1 MDSTSTSMKGS
12 FSPISDLILG
22 MLGLAGVSFFL
33 AKAFGLPT
41 GFWLIT
47 FAFYLGQSVLI
58 LRHWRWRADFGW
70 ANRATLLRSVLVL
83 ALVGWAP
90 FLGDHS
96 SSATST
102 ELWSYAVISLIALLL
117 DGVDGKIARA
127 TGSHSAFG
135 ARFDMELDALFILGL
150 CVATLALE
158 KAGSWVLALG
168 LMRYLFI
175 LAGWPLPWLNNPLP
189 DSFRRKTICVW
200 QVVTLMVAVVPI
212 TPALFASVTLGLA
225 LVLLAWSFFLDV
237 RWLFQRR
244 QNHETVIS

>member
-1 MDSTSTSMKGS
+1 MKGS

-33 AKAFGLPT
+33 AKAFDLPT

-96 SSATST
+96 SSATS
-102 ELWSYAVISLIALLL
+102 
-117 DGVDGKIARA
+117 
-127 TGSHSAFG
+127 
-135 ARFDMELDALFILGL
+135 
-150 CVATLALE
+150 
-158 KAGSWVLALG
+158 
-168 LMRYLFI
+168 
-175 LAGWPLPWLNNPLP
+175 
-189 DSFRRKTICVW
+189 
-200 QVVTLMVAVVPI
+200 
-212 TPALFASVTLGLA
+212 PAL
-225 LVLLAWSFFLDV
+225 
-237 RWLFQRR
+237 
-244 QNHETVIS
+244 